1 MEDMLSTKQTERA
14 RALAKIIAEHKG
26 QNVVVMDLRPLNT
39 WTDFFI
45 ISTVSSSTHQQ
56 GLQRHIKEFA
66 QMEQIDILRRQ
77 RKAPAEDEWNLIDM
91 GTIVVH
97 LMTQKARSFYDLE
110 RLWSEAPVLWRSEE

>member
-1 MEDMLSTKQTERA
+1 MDAMLETKDADTAQK
-14 RALAKIIAEHKG
+14 LAKVIAEHKG
-26 QNVVVMDLRPLNT
+26 QNVIVLDLRALNT

-45 ISTVSSSTHQQ
+45 ISTVTSSTHQQ

-66 QMEQIDILRRQ
+66 QADHIDILRRQ

-97 LMTQKARSFYDLE
+97 LMTEKARSFYDLE
-110 RLWSEAPVLWRSEE
+110 RLWSEAPVLWRSES